1 MVETVVAVATA
12 AAGAAAAGVAAAGG
26 GSASSGLSSMSSM
39 ATGGVPSGIPQP
51 GTGKTT
57 NSCVEIFCSLTNF
70 QFHCI
75 SLICNLFYL

>member
-51 GTGKTT
+51 GTGKHNNQFRYRDILFTT
-57 NSCVEIFCSLTNF
+57 
-70 QFHCI
+70 
-75 SLICNLFYL
+75 